1 VRGEVSDDDDN
12 PERVRNNWKRSMP
25 SSACYVHTVRMQ
37 EDEDEGVYAY
47 MYLYMH
53 ICIYICMYVCN
64 YICISVYDVC
74 M

>member
-25 SSACYVHTVRMQ
+25 SSVCYVRTIRMQ
-37 EDEDEGVYAY
+37 EDEGVYAY

-53 ICIYICMYVCN
+53 
-64 YICISVYDVC
+64 
-74 M
+74 